1 MSSSSSSGKQQ
12 GWTGSTALRS
22 LLLFLNFFLILL
34 AYYLVKP
41 ASRSLFL
48 GHSSSDILPYVWT
61 ASGLL
66 LMLLV
71 PGYQKLLRRYGR
83 MRVVLGSCVG
93 TSVLLLIFRGL
104 FHYAN
109 APVAI
114 GFYIL
119 VDIFSVV
126 LVEQF
131 WSLTNSVYDSREG
144 KRWYGL
150 IASGGLLGGIAGGLV
165 AGWLVQYTPLKTEDL
180 ISVAAALVL
189 LMMALTG
196 RLARAGVYREREV
209 PDAPVKLDEPT
220 VDFGVVLKSI
230 RSNRFVALMALLVL
244 FSQICE
250 PLVEYMFIHH
260 VEATYANGEARTI
273 FLSHFLSLQSGIA
286 LAVNL
291 LLTPLIHRY
300 GGVITGLLMQPVL
313 LGFSAIAYV
322 FNTDLRS
329 AAVMKVSD
337 RGLSYSVNRASR
349 ELLYVGADANTIFRV
364 KAWIDMVG
372 YRTFKIV
379 GNVAILLVT
388 QLTTYQQSET
398 ALSIVVLAICVGWVL
413 CVVTLRRIS
422 GEAGKTPMKTDAVSA
437 AA

>member
-1 MSSSSSSGKQQ
+1 MNPPLARKRLFWS
-12 GWTGSTALRS
+12 GSTALRS

-48 GHSSSDILPYVWT
+48 SHSSSDILPWVWT
-61 ASGLL
+61 ASGVLL
-66 LMLLV
+66 LALV
-71 PGYQKLLRRYGR
+71 PGYQKLLSRYGR

-93 TSVLLLIFRGL
+93 TAVLLLIFRGL

-109 APVAI
+109 APIAI

-150 IASGGLLGGIAGGLV
+150 IASGGLVGAAAGGLV
-165 AGWLVQYTPLKTEDL
+165 ASWLIKFTSLKTEDL
-180 ISVAAALVL
+180 ISVAAVLVL
-189 LMMALTG
+189 AMMALTG

-220 VDFGVVLKSI
+220 IDFGVVLKSI
-230 RSNRFVALMALLVL
+230 RSNRFVALIALLVL

-250 PLVEYMFIHH
+250 PIVEYQFIHH
-260 VEATYANGEARTI
+260 VEAAYTDGEARTV
-273 FLSHFLSLQSGIA
+273 FLSQFLSLQSAVA

-300 GGVITGLLMQPVL
+300 GGVIAGLLMQPLL
-313 LGFSAIAYV
+313 LGVSALAYL
-322 FNTDLRS
+322 FHTDLRS
-329 AAVMKVSD
+329 AAVMKISD

-349 ELLYVGADANTIFRV
+349 ELLYVGADANTIFKV

-372 YRTFKIV
+372 YRVFKIA
-379 GNVAILLVT
+379 GNVAILLIV
-388 QLTTYQQSET
+388 QWTTYQQSET
-398 ALSIVVLAICVGWVL
+398 ALSAVVVALCVGWGG
-413 CVVTLRRIS
+413 CVVALRKL
-422 GEAGKTPMKTDAVSA
+422 GGKAGKAPTKMQA
-437 AA
+437 AAA

>member
-1 MSSSSSSGKQQ
+1 MNPMPHPRTF
-12 GWTGSTALRS
+12 WTGSTALRS

-48 GHSSSDILPYVWT
+48 SHSSSDILPWVWT

-66 LMLLV
+66 LLALV
-71 PGYQKLLRRYGR
+71 PGYQKLLLRYGR

-93 TSVLLLIFRGL
+93 TAVLLLIFRGL

-109 APVAI
+109 APIAI

-150 IASGGLLGGIAGGLV
+150 IASGGLVGGIAGGL
-165 AGWLVQYTPLKTEDL
+165 AASWLVKHTPLKTEDL
-180 ISVAAALVL
+180 ISVAAVLVL
-189 LMMALTG
+189 AMMALTG

-209 PDAPVKLDEPT
+209 SGAPVKLEEPSI
-220 VDFGVVLKSI
+220 DFGVVLKSI
-230 RSNRFVALMALLVL
+230 RSNRFVALIALLVL

-250 PLVEYMFIHH
+250 PIVEYQFIHH
-260 VEATYANGEARTI
+260 VEASYADSEARTV
-273 FLSHFLSLQSGIA
+273 FLSQFLSLQSAVA

-300 GGVITGLLMQPVL
+300 GGVIAGLLMQPLL
-313 LGFSAIAYV
+313 LGVSAMAYL
-322 FNTDLRS
+322 FQTDLRS
-329 AAVMKVSD
+329 ASIMKISD

-349 ELLYVGADANTIFRV
+349 ELLYVGADANTIFKV

-372 YRTFKIV
+372 YRVFKIA
-379 GNVAILLVT
+379 GNVAILLIVQWT
-388 QLTTYQQSET
+388 AYQQSET
-398 ALSIVVLAICVGWVL
+398 ALSAVVVMLCVGWIG
-413 CVVTLRRIS
+413 CVVTLRRL
-422 GEAGKTPMKTDAVSA
+422 GGKAGKAPKGSAMQGA

>member
-1 MSSSSSSGKQQ
+1 MLKTPRLS
-12 GWTGSTALRS
+12 WTGSTALRS

-48 GHSSSDILPYVWT
+48 EHSSSDILPYVWT

-66 LMLLV
+66 LLALV
-71 PGYQKLLRRYGR
+71 PGYQRLLKRYGR

-93 TSVLLLIFRGL
+93 TSALLLVFRGL

-109 APVAI
+109 APIAI

-131 WSLTNSVYDSREG
+131 WSLTNSVYDTREG

-150 IASGGLLGGIAGGLV
+150 IASGGLVGGIAGGLV

-189 LMMALTG
+189 VMMALTA

-209 PDAPVKLDEPT
+209 PDAPVKLEEPS

-230 RSNRFVALMALLVL
+230 RSSRYVALIALLLL

-250 PLVEYMFIHH
+250 PVVEYQFMHH
-260 VEATYANGEARTI
+260 VEATYTDGEARTV
-273 FLSHFLSLQSGIA
+273 FLSQFLSLLSGIA
-286 LAVNL
+286 LGVNL

-300 GGVITGLLMQPVL
+300 GGVIAGLLVQPL
-313 LGFSAIAYV
+313 MLGASALSYL
-322 FNTDLRS
+322 FHTDMRS
-329 AAVMKVSD
+329 AAIMKVTD

-349 ELLYVGADANTIFRV
+349 ELLYVGADANTIFKV

-372 YRTFKIV
+372 YRVFKIA
-379 GNVAILLVT
+379 GNVAILLIV
-388 QLTTYQQSET
+388 QWTTYQQSEA
-398 ALSIVVLAICVGWVL
+398 ALSVVVLLLCVGWAG
-413 CVVTLRRIS
+413 CVIALRRVS
-422 GEAGKTPMKTDAVSA
+422 GAAGKTPKAAGVSVA
-437 AA
+437 A